1 MPKVFLTAGHGGA
14 DPGAAA
20 FGLKEKDINLRALL
34 ACKEVLEKHNV
45 DVVCSRIKDEYD
57 PVQDE
62 TKEANA
68 SSADLAVS
76 FHANAGRGDGF
87 EAFCDLENPDA
98 VRFAKLAE
106 KHVEELGQN
115 SRGIK
120 SGAKLHF
127 VKNTKTTA
135 ILLES
140 FFLDNDIDN
149 NIGDTIAE
157 QQAFG
162 VAYAKAILE
171 YFGIVYKKTEA
182 ESAAVAII
190 KEKIGLEQQ
199 TIEYLMAYKYG
210 KELIQ
215 KIANAV
221 K

>member
-1 MPKVFLTAGHGGA
+1 MPKVFLTAGHGGT
-14 DPGAAA
+14 DPGAVA
-20 FGLKEKDINLRALL
+20 FGLKEKDINLHTLL

-45 DVVCSRIKDEYD
+45 DVVCSRTKDEYD

-68 SSADLAVS
+68 SSADLAAS
-76 FHANAGRGDGF
+76 FHANACGGDGF
-87 EAFCDLENPDA
+87 ESFCNLKNPDA

-106 KHVEELGQN
+106 KHVKELGQN

-120 SGAKLHF
+120 DGMKLHF
-127 VKNTKTTA
+127 VKNTKMTA
-135 ILLES
+135 VLLES

-171 YFGIVYKKTEA
+171 YFGIAYKQEETL
-182 ESAAVAII
+182 SAAVAII

-210 KELIQ
+210 KELIE

>member
-14 DPGAAA
+14 DPGAVA
-20 FGLKEKDINLRALL
+20 FGLKEKDINLHALL

-45 DVVCSRIKDEYD
+45 VVVCSRTRDESD

-68 SSADLAVS
+68 SSADIAVS
-76 FHANAGRGDGF
+76 FHANAGGGDGF
-87 EAFCDLENPDA
+87 EAFCNLKNPDA

-106 KHVEELGQN
+106 KYVKELRQN

-120 SGAKLHF
+120 DGMKLYF
-127 VKNTKTTA
+127 VKNTKMTA
-135 ILLES
+135 VLLES

-171 YFGIVYKKTEA
+171 YFGIAYKQTETLT
-182 ESAAVAII
+182 AAVAII

-210 KELIQ
+210 KELIE